1 MIEKTLSSE
10 PIYSGRIINVR
21 VDTVE
26 GPNGITTR
34 EIVDH
39 AHAVTIIPFET
50 PNTVYLIH
58 QFRKPVEQILIEAPA
73 GCIEKDEDPFK
84 AAQRELKEETG
95 FEAMHMIKV
104 GEMYM
109 APGFTNE
116 YMHFYIASELTP
128 GQTNFDNDE
137 TMHLKSYSVNAALEM
152 IKKKEIIDAKT
163 IMGLYFLNEYLQR
176 V

>member
-1 MIEKTLSSE
+1 MIERTLKSE
-10 PIYSGRIINVR
+10 TVFSGRVINVR

-39 AHAVTIIPFET
+39 AHAVTIIPFEA

-73 GCIEKDEDPFK
+73 GCMEKGEDPLN
-84 AAQRELKEETG
+84 AAKRELQEETG
-95 FEAMHMIKV
+95 FQSSDIMKV

-116 YMHFYIASELTP
+116 YMHFFIATGLTN
-128 GQTNFDNDE
+128 GETNFDQDE
-137 TMHLKSYSVNAALEM
+137 TMELRSYKLSAALNM
-152 IKKKEIIDAKT
+152 IKSKEIIDAKT
-163 IMGLYFLNEYLQR
+163 IMGLYFLNESR
-176 V
+176 H